1 MDVFSKA
8 KRSQVMAAIRY
19 RGNRSTERIFA
30 AMLRRFRISGWK
42 LHCSH
47 IPGRPDFYFP
57 DRKTV
62 VFVDGCFW
70 HGCPKCFQPPRQ
82 NASYWAAKIG
92 GNRRR
97 DRRVTSALR
106 HVGIKVIR
114 LWEHDLEKR
123 TRKVLKVLEVLGSR
137 QKLGSARPASAR
149 MVK

>member
-19 RGNRSTERIFA
+19 RGNRSTERIFG

-57 DRKTV
+57 ERKTV
-62 VFVDGCFW
+62 FLSMDASGMAAQNVFK
-70 HGCPKCFQPPRQ
+70 HPRKTHPTGRRR
-82 NASYWAAKIG
+82 SG

-97 DRRVTSALR
+97 DRRVTRALR
-106 HVGIKVIR
+106 HEGVKVIR

-123 TRKVLKVLEVLGSR
+123 
-137 QKLGSARPASAR
+137 
-149 MVK
+149 

>member
-8 KRSQVMAAIRY
+8 KRSQAMAAIRY

-47 IPGRPDFYFP
+47 IPGRRDFYFP
-57 DRKTV
+57 EHKTV

-70 HGCPKCFQPPRQ
+70 HGGPKCFQAPRR
-82 NASYWAAKIG
+82 NASYWAPKIAS
-92 GNRRR
+92 NRRR
-97 DRRVTSALR
+97 NRRVTRTLC
-106 HVGIKVIR
+106 HEGIEVIR

-123 TRKVLKVLEVLGSR
+123 TRKVLEVLRSH
-137 QKLGSARPASAR
+137 QKFSGPHLPAW
-149 MVK
+149 

>member
-1 MDVFSKA
+1 
-8 KRSQVMAAIRY
+8 
-19 RGNRSTERIFA
+19 
-30 AMLRRFRISGWK
+30 
-42 LHCSH
+42 
-47 IPGRPDFYFP
+47 
-57 DRKTV
+57 V

-70 HGCPKCFQPPRQ
+70 HGCPKCFQAPRQ

-97 DRRVTSALR
+97 DRRVTRALR
-106 HVGIKVIR
+106 HEGIKVIR

-137 QKLGSARPASAR
+137 QKLGGARQASAR